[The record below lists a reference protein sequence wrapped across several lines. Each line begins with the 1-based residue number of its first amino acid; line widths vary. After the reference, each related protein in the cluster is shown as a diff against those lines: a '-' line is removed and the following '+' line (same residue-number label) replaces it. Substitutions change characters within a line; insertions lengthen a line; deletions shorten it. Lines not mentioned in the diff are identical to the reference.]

1 MNAMGVSMKR
11 LVIGMLARVDAGKT
25 TLSEAMLYLTG
36 EIKRLGR
43 VDHGDAFLDTFAL
56 ERERGI
62 TIFSKQ
68 ALFSLP
74 HTQVTLLD
82 TPGHIDFSAE
92 TERVLQVLD
101 YAVLIISGTDGV
113 EAHTQTLWRLLER
126 CRTPT
131 FIFVNKMDLP
141 GANRSVC
148 LQELTARFGEGFVDC
163 SAGLD
168 DNAVQENIAMC
179 DETLIE
185 RFLDGQ
191 SVTNGDVIRLT
202 AKRRLFPCFFGSAL
216 RLEGISALLDALDQY
231 TRMPDYSETFG
242 ARVFKIA
249 VDGQNN
255 RLTYMKL
262 TGGALHVRDLL
273 CGGEDGGWQEKVNQ
287 LRVYSGAKY
296 QTVGQAEPGM
306 VCAATG
312 LSHTRPGAGLGAVAK
327 APPPI
332 LEPVLTYRLLYPP
345 DCDAHTMLQYIRL
358 LEQEDPQLQVS
369 CRGQEIYVQLMGEIQ
384 LEVLTRLLADRF
396 GVAVQFDEGS
406 VIYKETIAA
415 PAIGIGHF
423 EPLRHYAEVQLLL
436 EPGERGDGLRFSTAC
451 PLDVLGLNWQRL
463 ILTHLAERQHIGVCI
478 GAPITDVTITLLTG
492 RAHVKHT
499 EGGDFREATY
509 RAVRNGLMQTEN
521 IILEPYYAYELEI
534 PESCLGRAIHDMQSR
549 NGTFST
555 PTPLHGRENMIV
567 IAGIAPVVCLRGYTA
582 EVAVYTKGMGRLRC
596 TPEHYRPCHNPEQII
611 AAVGYNP
618 ENDPTNTPDSVFCS
632 HGAGHI
638 VKWDEVASYAHTQTG
653 IFLDEKK
660 DEPKKENARPPSK
673 PKISRQDEE
682 AQLRAIFER
691 TYGPIKDRGFEAFR
705 QSRKKSKLLEQ
716 FSTTRIREDDY
727 LLVDG
732 YNIIFSWDEL
742 RACAEQDINIARDR
756 LLNIL
761 SNYQSIRK
769 CHLIVVFDAYKV
781 KGGVGSSEKKYG
793 LDIIY
798 TKEAETADMY
808 IEQASY
814 DLSRRH
820 RVRVATSDGLEQIII
835 LGHGAE
841 RLSASELQ
849 WEVKQVGKHITEV
862 LRELNNETKK
872 TRRF

>member
-1 MNAMGVSMKR
+1 MKR
-11 LVIGMLARVDAGKT
+11 LVVGMLAHVDAGKT
-25 TLSEAMLYLTG
+25 TLSEAMLYHTG
-36 EIKRLGR
+36 TIKQVGR
-43 VDHGDAFLDTFAL
+43 VDHRDAFLDTFAL

-74 HTQVTLLD
+74 HTEVTLLD

-92 TERVLQVLD
+92 MERVLQVLD
-101 YAVLIISGTDGV
+101 YAVLVVSGTDGV
-113 EAHTQTLWRLLER
+113 QAHTQTLWRLLQR
-126 CRTPT
+126 YRIPAFL
-131 FIFVNKMDLP
+131 FINKMDLS
-141 GANRSVC
+141 GADRTIC
-148 LQELTARFGEGFVDC
+148 LQELTARFGDGFVDC
-163 SAGLD
+163 SAGLTD
-168 DNAVQENIAMC
+168 MSVQENIAIC
-179 DETLIE
+179 DETLLE

-191 SVTNGDVIRLT
+191 PIVNDDVIQLT
-202 AKRRLFPCFFGSAL
+202 ANRRLFPCFFGSAL
-216 RLEGISALLDALDQY
+216 RLKGIAALLDGLDQY
-231 TRMPDYSETFG
+231 TRMPEYSETFG
-242 ARVFKIA
+242 ARIFKIA

-262 TGGALHVRDLL
+262 TGGTLHVRDLL
-273 CGGEDGGWQEKVNQ
+273 YGGEDGGWQEKVNQ
-287 LRVYSGAKY
+287 LRVYSGTKY
-296 QTVGQAEPGM
+296 RAIEQAEPGM

-312 LSHTRPGAGLGAVAK
+312 LSHTRPGAGLGAAVSV
-327 APPPI
+327 PSPI

-345 DCDAHTMLQYIRL
+345 DCDAHTMLQYMRL

-396 GVAVQFDEGS
+396 GVVVQFNEGS

-436 EPGERGDGLRFSTAC
+436 EPGEPGCGLRFSTAC
-451 PLDVLGLNWQRL
+451 PLDILDLNWQRL

-478 GAPITDVTITLLTG
+478 GAPITDMTITLLTG

-509 RAVRNGLMQTEN
+509 RAVRNGLMQTESV
-521 IILEPYYAYELEI
+521 ILEPYYAYELEI
-534 PESCLGRAIHDMQSR
+534 PESCLGRAIHDVQSR

-555 PTPLHGRENMIV
+555 PEPLHDQENMIV
-567 IAGIAPVVCLRGYTA
+567 ITGIAPVVSLRGYNA
-582 EVAVYTKGMGRLRC
+582 EVAIYTKGLGRLRC
-596 TPEHYRPCHNPEQII
+596 TPDGYRPCHNAEQII
-611 AAVGYNP
+611 SAVGYDP
-618 ENDPTNTPDSVFCS
+618 ERDPNNTPDSVFCS

-638 VKWDEVASYAHTQTG
+638 VKWDEVSKYAHTQIG
-653 IFLDEKK
+653 LSLDDDK
-660 DEPKKENARPPSK
+660 DEPKELNRPPSK
-673 PKISRQDEE
+673 QKLSPQDED

-705 QSRKKSKLLEQ
+705 QSRKKSQLLEH

-732 YNIIFSWDEL
+732 YNIIFSWDNL
-742 RACAEQDINIARDR
+742 RVCAQQDINVARDM

-781 KGGVGSSEKKYG
+781 KGGAGSVEKKYG
-793 LDIIY
+793 LDIVY

-841 RLSASELQ
+841 RLSAAELQ
-849 WEVKQVGKHITEV
+849 WEVEQVDKHIKEV
-862 LRELNNETKK
+862 LQEHNNAANRT
-872 TRRF
+872 